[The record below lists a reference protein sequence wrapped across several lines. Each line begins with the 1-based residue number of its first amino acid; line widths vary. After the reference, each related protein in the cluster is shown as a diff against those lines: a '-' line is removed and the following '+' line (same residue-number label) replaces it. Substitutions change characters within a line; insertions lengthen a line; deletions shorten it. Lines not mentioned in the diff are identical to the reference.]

1 MSWAL
6 AFSRAEIKPPAVHW
20 ALNSPFTIYIA
31 TDERA
36 VAMGAAV
43 FDGKDCPVNIEEGNL
58 DVVDFYELTFS
69 WWKCIYCADY
79 NPPMLWMIS
88 ERGRP
93 RRWHNLARA
102 CSYGR

>member
-1 MSWAL
+1 MSRAL

-20 ALNSPFTIYIA
+20 ALNSSFTIYIA

-36 VAMGAAV
+36 AAMGAAV
-43 FDGKDCPVNIEEGNL
+43 VDGKDCPVNIEEGNL
-58 DVVDFYELTFS
+58 DVLDFYELTFS
-69 WWKCIYCADY
+69 GWKCIYCADF
-79 NPPMLWMIS
+79 NPPTSWIFG
-88 ERGRP
+88 RGRP